1 MERGPNLNDP
11 RFKKY
16 LEKLDPKYRK
26 MVEDI
31 YAPQQPS
38 VTLEQIRKFVKKSE
52 QNTNYRTG
60 GE

>member
-26 MVEDI
+26 MLEDI

-38 VTLEQIRKFVKKSE
+38 MTMEEIRKLVKRAE
-52 QNTNYRTG
+52 RNPNYGTEG
-60 GE
+60 G